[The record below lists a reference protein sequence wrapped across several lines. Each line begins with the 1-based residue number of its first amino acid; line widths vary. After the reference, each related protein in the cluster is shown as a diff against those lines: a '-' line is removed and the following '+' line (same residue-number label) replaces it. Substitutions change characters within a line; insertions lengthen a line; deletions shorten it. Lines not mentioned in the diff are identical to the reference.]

1 MGLQE
6 ARDIL
11 VYELTKLSDELSE
24 NYTYEKHQLYD
35 ALEFCVDKLNREID
49 SYCNLP

>member
-11 VYELTKLSDELSE
+11 FHELTNLSDELSE
-24 NYTYEKHQLYD
+24 NYTYEKAQLYE
-35 ALEFCVDKLNREID
+35 ALEFAINKIDREIA